1 MASGSRAWDEAEV
14 EGRETICYPLAIL
27 SLLFHG
33 RTTREPAA
41 GARVDCPAQ
50 AGLLSLTAADGG
62 CEEVSGPWSFTSIR
76 LGLEGCVLQ
85 SSGKGERPC
94 REVLEDKEVLQLE
107 HHQTASH
114 GACFSSIFFTSTQSC
129 SLLCKYSL
137 VCGLAASTS
146 LGKFERQNLGL
157 LS

>member
-27 SLLFHG
+27 NLMFHG
-33 RTTREPAA
+33 RTTPEPAA

-94 REVLEDKEVLQLE
+94 REVLEDKGFAAGASSDCLSWSLFFLYFFHLHSVLLLAMQIQSGLW
-107 HHQTASH
+107 T
-114 GACFSSIFFTSTQSC
+114 GSINITW
-129 SLLCKYSL
+129 
-137 VCGLAASTS
+137 
-146 LGKFERQNLGL
+146 EI
-157 LS
+157 